1 MRKCQ
6 LLKYLKKKVLLVSLE
21 KSRESKRITIKV
33 TNEGA
38 KKDLGTRGL
47 VEDLNIVL
55 FVRKDI
61 EEKDRKYDK
70 YAARRP
76 ERNLRTKAHGQY
88 VFGISEETNLKP
100 RVSMPII
107 FTDEDLVTVKLPHAN
122 PLVIKL
128 RIGDSIVSR
137 VLINGGSSSD
147 VIFWICAIRLD
158 TFDVFTTF

>member
-70 YAARRP
+70 YAAKR
-76 ERNLRTKAHGQY
+76 EEKNLRTKALGRY
-88 VFGISEETNLKP
+88 VFRILEGTESF
-100 RVSMPII
+100 S
-107 FTDEDLVTVKLPHAN
+107 AN
-122 PLVIKL
+122 
-128 RIGDSIVSR
+128 
-137 VLINGGSSSD
+137 N
-147 VIFWICAIRLD
+147 FH
-158 TFDVFTTF
+158 